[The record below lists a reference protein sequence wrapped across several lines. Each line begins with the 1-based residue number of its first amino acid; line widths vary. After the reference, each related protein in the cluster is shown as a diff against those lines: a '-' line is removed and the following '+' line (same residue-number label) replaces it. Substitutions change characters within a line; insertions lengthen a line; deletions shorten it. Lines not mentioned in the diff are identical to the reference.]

1 MSCGVDHK
9 HGLKP
14 ELLRLWCR
22 LAAAAPIRPLARE
35 FPYAMGVALK
45 REKKVRSMTPKLVL
59 GLLTGR
65 RCCGASQG
73 HQVCPEEVSFI
84 SDELSWRW
92 MWKPSYGVVR
102 RSSCPGQLDEVIP
115 WVGRR
120 FL

>member
-45 REKKVRSMTPKLVL
+45 REKKSQVDDSQTCAWTTDWTEVL
-59 GLLTGR
+59 WRQSRPPGLSGGGEFHFR
-65 RCCGASQG
+65 
-73 HQVCPEEVSFI
+73 
-84 SDELSWRW
+84 
-92 MWKPSYGVVR
+92 
-102 RSSCPGQLDEVIP
+102 
-115 WVGRR
+115 
-120 FL
+120 